1 MLVVVVGN
9 VVTVVEVVVVFGDT
23 VVAAVVLETTVVA
36 AVVLEPTVVAAVV
49 LEPKVV
55 AAFEVAFVPLA
66 VAEAIDI
73 VGTNVSYNILIL
85 QMEN

>member
-23 VVAAVVLETTVVA
+23 VVAAVVLE
-36 AVVLEPTVVAAVV
+36 PTVVAAVV

-55 AAFEVAFVPLA
+55 AAFEEAFVPLA

-73 VGTNVSYNILIL
+73 VGTNVSYNILFL